1 MIDLSFFKGRVCPIF
16 QPAQRE
22 VSLYSIVS
30 TAIVCGIQSILIQ
43 VEADVC
49 DGMPVFEMVGVLSSE
64 VKEAKER
71 IKAAVRNSQI
81 QLPPKKVTVSLY
93 PADIRK
99 RGTGFDLPIAL
110 AVLAA
115 YGRIPQEYLEGIL
128 FAGEISLSGEIRS
141 TEGILPMV
149 LAAKEAGKYTV
160 CVPRENKKEAQIVK
174 GITILPADHLNQV
187 LKLIEEFHQ
196 NPQLF
201 QSTEKLEQKMEV
213 TQEPGCDFEE
223 IHGQKVLKR
232 ACEVAAA
239 GRHHM
244 LMLGP
249 PGVGKTLAAKAA
261 ATILPPLVEEE
272 ALELARIY
280 SVKGMFGQREENFWI
295 RPFRSP
301 HHTVTIPGLAGGGRV
316 PRPGELS
323 LAHKGVLFLDELTEF
338 RKEVLEVL
346 RQPLEE
352 KVIRLVRNSGTYVY
366 PADVMLIGAM
376 NPCNCGYY
384 PDRNRCTCT
393 EAMIQ
398 RHLHKISRPL
408 LDRMDL
414 TVEVKRLS
422 LTEMMQKE
430 REESSEEIRKR
441 VQRAQKIQEKRF
453 LGMGI
458 HYNSQIP
465 AGQMQRFC
473 LMEDKAEQLLQ
484 DSFERLE
491 MSVRGYYRTLRVA
504 RTIADLEGAG
514 RISRAHVLES
524 LMYRSIDKKVWE

>member
-1 MIDLSFFKGRVCPIF
+1 MNCINFV
-16 QPAQRE
+16 
-22 VSLYSIVS
+22 
-30 TAIVCGIQSILIQ
+30 
-43 VEADVC
+43 
-49 DGMPVFEMVGVLSSE
+49 
-64 VKEAKER
+64 
-71 IKAAVRNSQI
+71 
-81 QLPPKKVTVSLY
+81 
-93 PADIRK
+93 
-99 RGTGFDLPIAL
+99 
-110 AVLAA
+110 
-115 YGRIPQEYLEGIL
+115 
-128 FAGEISLSGEIRS
+128 
-141 TEGILPMV
+141 
-149 LAAKEAGKYTV
+149 
-160 CVPRENKKEAQIVK
+160 VP
-174 GITILPADHLNQV
+174 
-187 LKLIEEFHQ
+187 
-196 NPQLF
+196 
-201 QSTEKLEQKMEV
+201 
-213 TQEPGCDFEE
+213 
-223 IHGQKVLKR
+223 
-232 ACEVAAA
+232 
-239 GRHHM
+239 
-244 LMLGP
+244 
-249 PGVGKTLAAKAA
+249 
-261 ATILPPLVEEE
+261 
-272 ALELARIY
+272 
-280 SVKGMFGQREENFWI
+280 
-295 RPFRSP
+295 
-301 HHTVTIPGLAGGGRV
+301 
-316 PRPGELS
+316 
-323 LAHKGVLFLDELTEF
+323 
-338 RKEVLEVL
+338 
-346 RQPLEE
+346 
-352 KVIRLVRNSGTYVY
+352 
-366 PADVMLIGAM
+366 M